1 MPSSGFERRVIPTLL
16 CRATRSKMVAV
27 DVTRIH
33 QVLRKLEITRTEKRR
48 IVWNEIFTRN
58 SRFFDRG
65 KGDRRKFV
73 VLKKKRR
80 KFNFLIKRKKKN
92 LKFLRVEK
100 LRFQE
105 NSKVSRSI
113 EIYFHFFLRSRS
125 SKRRKSKILCEEVIL
140 DTLDKICWME
150 RGLLPKVARSIE
162 IYFFFVREV
171 RKDEN
176 RKFSAKK

>member
-1 MPSSGFERRVIPTLL
+1 MKF
-16 CRATRSKMVAV
+16 
-27 DVTRIH
+27 
-33 QVLRKLEITRTEKRR
+33 LRGIQDFLIEG
-48 IVWNEIFTRN
+48 N
-58 SRFFDRG
+58 
-65 KGDRRKFV
+65 DRRKFV

-150 RGLLPKVARSIE
+150 RGLLSKVARSIK